1 MPVEKT
7 NNQLKLDTTY
17 TGRIAGEAS
26 GKVIQE
32 RVGSNAV
39 VIHDRQ
45 AIANDVSKH
54 AGKSAEIKYVGDV
67 GLVREARREE
77 RGGERER

>member
-1 MPVEKT
+1 M
-7 NNQLKLDTTY
+7 
-17 TGRIAGEAS
+17 
-26 GKVIQE
+26 IQE

-67 GLVREARREE
+67 GLVREARREAVASLTRDRMGREE
-77 RGGERER
+77 RGGELER